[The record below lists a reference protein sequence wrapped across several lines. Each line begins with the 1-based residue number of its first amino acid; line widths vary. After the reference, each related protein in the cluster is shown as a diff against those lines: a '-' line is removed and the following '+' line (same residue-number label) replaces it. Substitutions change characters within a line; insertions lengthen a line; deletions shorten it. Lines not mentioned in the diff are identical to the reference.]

1 MFKLHH
7 FFWIYFNKVNKVTEH
22 QEKKWWSWGVWF
34 NEKLTGV
41 KVDRNPSYINTF
53 IVKHL
58 HICVVAN
65 LLIERF
71 PYALEL
77 RLLQS
82 VIMLH
87 FCEVLFYLWFD
98 IKL

>member
-1 MFKLHH
+1 MLLLWNKDIC
-7 FFWIYFNKVNKVTEH
+7 IYV
-22 QEKKWWSWGVWF
+22 
-34 NEKLTGV
+34 
-41 KVDRNPSYINTF
+41 
-53 IVKHL
+53 

-71 PYALEL
+71 PYALENS
-77 RLLQS
+77 LLQS

-87 FCEVLFYLWFD
+87 FYVVLFYLWFD